1 MRPEPKHVVHRPFRR
16 PIVPTGSV
24 PGGGGAASWAT
35 LAGVVV
41 RIGRAT
47 PVTVV
52 QELGGRASRA
62 QILAV
67 CTRHQLAAGV
77 RSGRLLHVR
86 RDLYALPDL
95 LAPLAVAARLG
106 GFASYA
112 SAAQVLGLSL
122 VETPKVTHVTVP
134 HGAKRP
140 PEPGVRLHRARSL
153 PAEDVVDGYTAPLRT
168 VLDCATTMP
177 FAHALAVADSALAE
191 SVVTEYELR
200 LAAARSPNRGRGRRV
215 RVAEAA
221 DGRAE
226 NPFESVLRALT
237 LEAGFTSFVPQT
249 PIRTP
254 RGLAV
259 VDLADRRRRLVL
271 EGDSYT
277 FHGTRSAFARDCD
290 RYDDLVADGWT
301 VLRFTWEHV
310 MLRPER
316 VTDLLVRTCA
326 MIDSGGGS

>member
-1 MRPEPKHVVHRPFRR
+1 M
-16 PIVPTGSV
+16 
-24 PGGGGAASWAT
+24 
-35 LAGVVV
+35 VV
-41 RIGRAT
+41 RIGRVT

-62 QILAV
+62 QVLAA
-67 CTRHQLAAGV
+67 CTRHQLAASV

-86 RDLYALPDL
+86 KDVYALPDL

-106 GFASYA
+106 GFASHA

-122 VETPKVTHVTVP
+122 VEAPAVTHVTVP
-134 HGAKRP
+134 HGSKRP
-140 PEPGVRLHRARSL
+140 AEEGVRLHRTRSL
-153 PAEDVVDGYTAPLRT
+153 PPADVVDGYTAPLRT

-177 FAHALAVADSALAE
+177 FAHALAVADSALAF
-191 SVVTEYELR
+191 SMLTEYELR
-200 LAAARSPNRGRGRRV
+200 LAAARSPHRGRGRRV

-226 NPFESVLRALT
+226 NAFESVLRALT
-237 LEAGFTSFVPQT
+237 IEAGLATFEPQT
-249 PIRTP
+249 RIRTP
-254 RGLAV
+254 GGLAV

-277 FHGTRSAFARDCD
+277 FHGTRGAFVRDCD

-316 VTDLLVRTCA
+316 VIDLLVRTCA
-326 MIDSGGGS
+326 VIDGRLRS